1 MNEID
6 TTAEKIALHF
16 VEADLKMRAELM
28 QVGTSLGYH
37 CEIYSDFS
45 ELAAYPPRG
54 GIIFVSDRPEDG
66 GVAFALDQLISLGI
80 SLPVVAMDCEPTPS
94 RVVSAIKGGALDYLV
109 LPLRAER
116 LAGCL
121 ARIAHEAEAVI
132 DKRRRTIDAQR
143 QLSHLSPREREVL
156 DALSLGLSNKEI
168 ARVLDISPRT
178 VEIHRANMM
187 TKIGARHSA
196 GAIRVKLEAG
206 LGSVL
211 EPSMLMPA
219 YA

>member
-1 MNEID
+1 MNEIN
-6 TTAEKIALHF
+6 TTAANIALHF
-16 VEADLKMRAELM
+16 VEADLQMRAELM
-28 QVGTSLGYH
+28 RIGTSLGHH

-54 GIIFVSDRPEDG
+54 GVIFVSDRPEDG
-66 GVAFALDQLISLGI
+66 GVAFALERLMGLGI

-94 RVVSAIKGGALDYLV
+94 RVVTAIKEGALDYLV

-116 LAGCL
+116 LASCL
-121 ARIAHEAEAVI
+121 ARIAHEAEEVS
-132 DKRRRTIDAQR
+132 DKRRRTIHAQR
-143 QLSHLSPREREVL
+143 QLSQLSPREREVL

-187 TKIGARHSA
+187 AKIGERHSA

-211 EPSMLMPA
+211 APAMPMPA